1 MIRSRNRIKTIK
13 KEEEKE
19 SLFIDRYISSTR
31 MCGRSNYTPN
41 LVCKLPLLLLL
52 ISSARLPV
60 MQPAPFPRPAHPNL
74 YKKRR

>member
-1 MIRSRNRIKTIK
+1 
-13 KEEEKE
+13 
-19 SLFIDRYISSTR
+19 

-41 LVCKLPLLLLL
+41 LVCKLPLLLL

-74 YKKRR
+74 YKKEDSIPGFPFFFFQKMNNNDLREENDDEAI